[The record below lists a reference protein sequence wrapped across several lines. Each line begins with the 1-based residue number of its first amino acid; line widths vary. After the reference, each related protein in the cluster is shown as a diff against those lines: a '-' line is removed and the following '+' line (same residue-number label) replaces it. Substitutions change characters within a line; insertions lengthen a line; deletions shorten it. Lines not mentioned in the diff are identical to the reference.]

1 MGFLAPWFLAGLA
14 AVSLPL
20 WLHLLKQHR
29 NDPIKFSSLKLFER
43 RPQSSVKHRRLKYLM
58 LLALRLAVL
67 ALLALAFANPF
78 IRRSPSAMA
87 SGTKLVIVAIDRSFS
102 MRAGDAL
109 ERAKAEARSVI
120 SSLGAGDTGQVIAL
134 AGRTELLTQAIAEKP
149 ELMGAI
155 ASIEAGDGRGSLG
168 ELSRTLRSLAEA
180 AKRPVEVHFFS
191 DIQKSSLPPG
201 FNDLK
206 LGPLTKLVTHE
217 IAPSKRANWAVESV
231 QAPRTI
237 GDPKLTKILVT
248 ITGYETMAAKK
259 PVSLWLNGRQQAAK
273 LATVAA
279 NGRMN
284 VEFQGLEAPY
294 GWSRGEVR
302 LEGGDALAADDVFRF
317 AIERADSRR
326 ILFVRDARQ
335 ARSAFY
341 FKSALE
347 ATGTSNFAVDEL
359 TPDQTGGVD
368 PSKFA
373 FVVLNDP
380 AYLPEAFVDSL
391 KRLVTNGGRLLITA
405 GPGIASQERVPV
417 LEAKVEQS
425 KYASRSG
432 ERFLTVIKPDA
443 THPAI
448 QRADRLEGVKFY
460 QAVRVDGTNLRM
472 LARLNEGTPLLAERT
487 MGEGRILFFSSSFD
501 NIANDFPLN
510 PSFVPFIEQ
519 TALYLSNADERPA
532 SAVVDSF
539 LELRTPG
546 DPAKPARQVSVEVL
560 DPSGKRALTLEE
572 SVKAPTLTLSR
583 EGFWEVGR
591 QTGRELVAVNAD
603 RRESDLSVLP
613 KETVEIWKKMG
624 SDTGTQ
630 SVGGPEETKPWS
642 FWWWL
647 ALLLLAVTVAE
658 SLFAHQYLK
667 AERPGT

>member
-14 AVSLPL
+14 ALSLPL

-29 NDPIKFSSLKLFER
+29 NDPIRFSSLKLMER

-58 LLALRLAVL
+58 LLALRLALL

-78 IRRSPSAMA
+78 IRRSPSAIA
-87 SGTKLVIVAIDRSFS
+87 SGTKLVIVAVDRSFS

-109 ERAKAEARSVI
+109 ERAKREARAVI
-120 SSLGAGDTGQVIAL
+120 NSLGTGDRGQVIAL
-134 AGRTELLTQAIAEKP
+134 SGRTELLTQAIQEKP
-149 ELMGAI
+149 ELLGAI
-155 ASIEAGDGRGSLG
+155 QTIEAGDGRGSLG

-191 DIQKSSLPPG
+191 DLQKSSLPPG

-206 LGPLTKLVTHE
+206 LGPKTTLVTHE
-217 IAPSKRANWAVESV
+217 IAPAKAANWAVESV
-231 QAPRTI
+231 QTPRTV
-237 GDPKLTKILVT
+237 GDPKLAKVLVT
-248 ITGYETMAAKK
+248 IAGYDTAAAKK

-273 LATVAA
+273 LADLKT
-279 NGRMN
+279 NGRAN
-284 VEFQGLEAPY
+284 VEFIGLEAPY
-294 GWSRGEVR
+294 GWSKGEIR

-347 ATGTSNFAVDEL
+347 ATGTSNFAIDEI
-359 TPDQTGGVD
+359 TPEQTGGMD
-368 PSKFA
+368 PAKFA

-380 AYLPEAFVDSL
+380 AALPEAFTEAL
-391 KRLVTNGGRLLITA
+391 KRHVTNGGRLLITA
-405 GPGIASQERVPV
+405 GPGIAGQSSVPV
-417 LEAKVEQS
+417 LGAKVEQS

-443 THPAI
+443 THPAVA
-448 QRADRLEGVKFY
+448 RADRLEGVKFY
-460 QAVRVDGTNLRM
+460 QAVRIDPANLRL

-487 MGEGRILFFSSSFD
+487 MGEGRILFFGSSFD

-532 SAVVDSF
+532 SAVVDAY

-546 DPAKPARQVSVEVL
+546 DAKKPGRQVSVEVL
-560 DPSGKRALTLEE
+560 DPAGKRALTLEE

-591 QTGRELVAVNAD
+591 QSGRELVAVNAD

-613 KETVEIWKKMG
+613 KETVAIWQKMG
-624 SDTGTQ
+624 TETAAEAAAGSDE
-630 SVGGPEETKPWS
+630 SKPWS

-667 AERPGT
+667 TERPGA